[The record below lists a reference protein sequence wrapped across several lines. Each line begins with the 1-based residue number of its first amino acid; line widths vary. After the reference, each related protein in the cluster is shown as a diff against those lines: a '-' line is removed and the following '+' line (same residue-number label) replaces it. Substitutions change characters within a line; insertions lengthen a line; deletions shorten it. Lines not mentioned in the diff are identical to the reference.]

1 MAILSRFLQLSVGL
15 MASTT
20 VIAAPVEPRAV
31 IGHDKVASF
40 AETVPGGTQ
49 GQVYKAYQPMLKVN
63 NGCVPFP
70 AVSANGDTSG
80 GLQTSGSS
88 NGKCG
93 SSTGQ
98 VYVRSGESNGRTA
111 LMYSWYFPKD
121 SPASGL
127 GHRHDWEA
135 IIVWLQS
142 GTATNRENILA
153 VCPSA
158 HGGFECSKSPNLDGV
173 TPLIKYESIFPINHA
188 LGFTNIKGGKQP
200 MIAWES
206 LPDPARTA
214 LINTDFKDANV
225 PFKDANFNNN
235 LGKATF

>member
-15 MASTT
+15 LASTT

-40 AETVPGGTQ
+40 AETVPGGTP
-49 GQVYKAYQPMLKVN
+49 GEVYKAYQPLLKVN

-70 AVSANGDTSG
+70 AVSANGDTG
-80 GLQTSGSS
+80 
-88 NGKCG
+88 
-93 SSTGQ
+93 
-98 VYVRSGESNGRTA
+98 
-111 LMYSWYFPKD
+111 YFPKD
-121 SPASGL
+121 SPSSGL

-135 IIVWLQS
+135 VIVWLQS

-158 HGGFECSKSPNLDGV
+158 HGDFECSKSPNLDGV
-173 TPLIKYESIFPINHA
+173 TPLIKYESIFPVNHA

-200 MIAWES
+200 LIAWES
-206 LPDPARTA
+206 LPEPARTA
-214 LINTDFKDANV
+214 LINTDFRDANV
-225 PFKDANFNNN
+225 PFKDENFNNN
-235 LGKATF
+235 LGRANF